1 MSLTVGG
8 QETHG
13 LVPLSPGD
21 SSWRNPRGLAIP
33 DPGIVDTDVDLPPED
48 AVENMRPTRT
58 YQALLLL
65 SGFMMTF
72 QTIGINQCY
81 GIFQEFYTSSESNI
95 SSGPGNEALVSLV
108 GTIGSGLT
116 WSGSIFVSPLISVV
130 PNLKVI
136 TLTGV
141 LIMSLGIILAS
152 FSSELWHLF
161 MTQSLL
167 YGVGS
172 SLLYYPIMSLTPP
185 FFDRHRGFAMGTVL
199 AGSGIGGLV
208 LAPAL
213 HILLERVGIRL
224 TLRILGLWNLVVGIP
239 VACVVRRPPGFSRRG
254 AARINLSLAKRGT
267 FMLQSLAAFLQAAG
281 NVIPLYY
288 LTTYSTSVLSYSSST
303 GSLLLAV
310 NSATNSA
317 SRIAMGVLADHV
329 GRQNTMIAS
338 VLLSGISV
346 FALWMDASR
355 ARFLAFVVLYGIY
368 AGGYNALLPT
378 TITEVYGVQNYASV
392 NAAIY
397 FIRGLGAVFGAPIAG
412 VILGTHQRGNIS
424 AGSSAAMSMLRGK
437 YDSVATYTGA
447 LLVGA
452 GVCVAYVRWLDSK
465 AKGAW
470 AWKA

>member
-1 MSLTVGG
+1 MSHSIDQEGHTLTILTPPSDSGARQQRDLMTSEVG
-8 QETHG
+8 
-13 LVPLSPGD
+13 S
-21 SSWRNPRGLAIP
+21 LA
-33 DPGIVDTDVDLPPED
+33 GDLPPLD
-48 AVENMRPTRT
+48 AVEDRRPTRT

-81 GIFQEFYTSSESNI
+81 GIFQEFYTSPESNI
-95 SSGPGNEALVSLV
+95 PSGPGQEALIALV

-116 WSGSIFVSPLISVV
+116 WSGSIFVSPMISIS
-130 PNLKVI
+130 PNLKMI

-141 LIMSLGIILAS
+141 LIMSLGIIMAS
-152 FSSELWHLF
+152 FASELWHLF
-161 MTQSLL
+161 LTQSLL

-208 LAPAL
+208 LAPVL
-213 HILLERVGIRL
+213 HQLLERVGIRQ
-224 TLRILGLWNLVVGIP
+224 TLRILGLWNLLVGVP
-239 VACVVRRPPGFSRRG
+239 VACVVRKPPGFSRRG
-254 AARINLSLAKRGT
+254 QAARVNIALARRGT
-267 FMLQSLAAFLQAAG
+267 FMLQALAAFLQAAG

-303 GSLLLAV
+303 GSILLAANNAV
-310 NSATNSA
+310 NST
-317 SRIAMGVLADHV
+317 SRIAMGVLADYV

-338 VLLSGISV
+338 VILSGISV
-346 FALWMDASR
+346 FALWTDASR
-355 ARFLAFVVLYGIY
+355 ARFLAFVILYGIY
-368 AGGYNALLPT
+368 SGGYNALLPT
-378 TITEVYGVQNYASV
+378 TITEIYGVQNYAPV

-397 FIRGLGAVFGAPIAG
+397 FIRGLGALFGAPIAG
-412 VILGTHQRGNIS
+412 IILGTYRRGNIS
-424 AGSSAAMSMLRGK
+424 TGSTTALSELRDK
-437 YDSVATYTGA
+437 YDDVASYSGA
-447 LLVGA
+447 LLLGA
-452 GVCVAYVRWLDSK
+452 GVCVVYVRWLDSK